1 MTAAQT
7 EGGQEGETGR
17 DPEDVAEGGQP
28 SEITGLLVDWSR
40 GDTAA
45 LERLM
50 PLVVDELRHLA
61 RSHFRREPDGHTL
74 QPTALVNEV
83 YLRLAGQRQ
92 VQWDNRSQFFA
103 FAATLMRRVLVDH
116 AKARRT
122 AKRGGDIRK
131 ISLQDVIGLSEPEDV
146 DLLALDDALSA
157 LAEIDPRQS
166 RIVELRFFAGL
177 THEEIADVLGV
188 SVSTVKREWRTAR
201 LWLYRQIRRRR

>member
-1 MTAAQT
+1 MTAAS
-7 EGGQEGETGR
+7 EGRRGASDRNVSGGKKTT
-17 DPEDVAEGGQP
+17 DV
-28 SEITGLLVDWSR
+28 TGLLVDWSR
-40 GDTAA
+40 GDDQA

-83 YLRLAGQRQ
+83 YLRLTDQRQ

-116 AKARRT
+116 AKARHT
-122 AKRGGDIRK
+122 AKRGGNVRK
-131 ISLQDVIGLSEPEDV
+131 VSLQDVIGLTEPQDV

-157 LAEIDPRQS
+157 LAGIDPRQS

-177 THEEIADVLGV
+177 THEEIADVLHV

-201 LWLYRQIRRRR
+201 LWLYRECRRRR

>member
-1 MTAAQT
+1 MTAAG
-7 EGGQEGETGR
+7 EGRGDASDRNVSGAAKTT
-17 DPEDVAEGGQP
+17 DV
-28 SEITGLLVDWSR
+28 TGLLVDWSR
-40 GDTAA
+40 GDEEA

-83 YLRLAGQRQ
+83 YLRLTDQRQ

-116 AKARRT
+116 AKARHT
-122 AKRGGDIRK
+122 AKRGGKVRK
-131 ISLQDVIGLSEPEDV
+131 VSLQDVIGLAEPEDV

-177 THEEIADVLGV
+177 THEEIADVLSV

-201 LWLYRQIRRRR
+201 LWLYRECRRRR